1 LQFKIEREEFLCFVV
16 AQSRLLNEKFF
27 LAVAEFFFAEFGI
40 LCLNAAH
47 TQDEQESQGIKSSF
61 YHGWFIYKFPYLHQ

>member
-1 LQFKIEREEFLCFVV
+1 MCFVV
-16 AQSRLLNEKFF
+16 AQSRLLNEKLF

-61 YHGWFIYKFPYLHQ
+61 IMVGLFINFRICISEILV